1 MRAKGHITCQ
11 VGYAH
16 GLVACYIPP
25 SILNMPNTCKTLTQN
40 MSRNAEVKKMGQR
53 ADYGKH
59 NCSRTH
65 VLTALTT
72 MGICNVK
79 ALSFFLLKLIF
90 EMTQY
95 LVE

>member
-11 VGYAH
+11 VGYAQ
-16 GLVACYIPP
+16 GLVACIP
-25 SILNMPNTCKTLTQN
+25 NMPKTFKTLTQN

-53 ADYGKH
+53 ANYGKR

-79 ALSFFLLKLIF
+79 ALSLFLLKLIF

-95 LVE
+95 LLVE

>member
-1 MRAKGHITCQ
+1 MRAKGHITCH

-25 SILNMPNTCKTLTQN
+25 NIPNMPKTCKTLTKN

-59 NCSRTH
+59 NYSRTH

-79 ALSFFLLKLIF
+79 ALSLFLLKLIF

-95 LVE
+95 IVE

>member
-1 MRAKGHITCQ
+1 MSAKGHITCQ
-11 VGYAH
+11 VGYAE

-25 SILNMPNTCKTLTQN
+25 SIPNMPKICKTWTQN

-53 ADYGKH
+53 ADYGKQ

-72 MGICNVK
+72 MGICNVR
-79 ALSFFLLKLIF
+79 ALSLFLLKLIF

>member
-11 VGYAH
+11 VGYAQ

-25 SILNMPNTCKTLTQN
+25 NIPNMPKTCKTLTQN
-40 MSRNAEVKKMGQR
+40 MSRNAKVKKMGQR

-65 VLTALTT
+65 VLIALTT
-72 MGICNVK
+72 MGICNVT
-79 ALSFFLLKLIF
+79 ALFLFLLKLIF

-95 LVE
+95 LIE